1 MQSSSSLTG
10 IPIKKRRFPFVLP
23 SSSPPEEPTSFHDE
37 SNLKN
42 GESGSTQ
49 RSSFNP
55 IDTAGSASKSD
66 ASKNPLLEVK
76 QEKPGGAHVS
86 FGQPIMDSS
95 GSKLAEADKTSV
107 QSTEEPPGSKPAE
120 ADNTSIQFTKEP
132 FGSKVTEADVSAAQS
147 FEEPSGSKAT
157 ETNASSL
164 HYVEGPSGSKPTEM
178 DVTAAQPNVE
188 PSGSKPADTNVSSV
202 HNMEEPSGSKPAEKN
217 VSFVQS
223 AKDPFRSKSE
233 ETNVASVQPSNE
245 PCGMQLSEANITSAQ
260 TNEESLES
268 KVQVTNTKICSGS
281 TNSADNCVKGALTES
296 RLEVAENIS
305 VNVKM
310 ENIGKQA
317 EGSIKFQSSA
327 HSGNTE
333 LSLGLQRQNLP
344 LAVQNRGGSEMPN
357 NLDPSLLSLSLNKEK
372 AIDSQIG
379 RSNSRSNDDSPDTDT
394 NRSNWD
400 LNTTMDAWEG
410 SGNGFQDTDNI
421 DALSKIST
429 RHDLKPSLS
438 SFSMLGAC
446 NDKGKQSFGVSEQ
459 ISSIQSSQ
467 SEDSLFLSLGSPFN
481 GLDSSKRHF
490 GSMTK
495 ADSIPH
501 TSVPRTITNMNS
513 VGCGTVKVEPIDES
527 SKQDYAGSSNNA
539 AKALDGNSLK
549 MEHVE
554 RGNMEP
560 VEFPIKCAEKL
571 IEKKSI
577 KSEPL
582 QETNQES
589 CRMSSMTLHQ
599 SVGNVVPSK
608 ESSSTLPVPL
618 TPEKLLSTR
627 MATFSELSVSGELS
641 NQSEHSVH
649 TKEVYAMNA
658 GIAIQNENSAL
669 KGLNAS
675 CSKVDACESEGVK
688 IDSLEMSQLK
698 QVNEHHQA
706 LVASCEGSVSG
717 EQDMNISVDMEE
729 EQPYGSDYE
738 SDGNH
743 ACTVHTDVEGRPCGK
758 EDDDYEDGEVRE
770 PILQSTEE
778 NTIALGTDSKKIID
792 SDIHAM
798 AASTDDNNVQSGCDE
813 KDETAMIYHE
823 AINDCSKE
831 CGGGT
836 VCDKIVDQVLGK
848 DGSLSTSISENV
860 PATCSYD
867 SMPVNA
873 TQQIHFDQAGA
884 KDRQE
889 ENIEGVLCDG
899 ALDASND
906 MRVTVTK
913 ISVEDANGTNDAE
926 KLNSSLANAETPL
939 NGNSA
944 KDSSAIKSRI
954 INLPRTSNS
963 TSPSKARSIMGRPL
977 SSRSGRERYFDAQD
991 ERLHLSGNRGEM
1003 YTDGSN
1009 KYARERIRDRPY
1021 ESSRV
1026 SFMRGRGR
1034 VSARFG
1040 RSHRDWDSE
1049 RDFSFTRRDDYCF
1062 PRHKRAAAIDD
1073 AEVERNDFDIA
1084 PNGAVMGPSR
1094 GRKHLNGESP
1104 SFRHSSSRRLS
1115 PVDRGGHATM
1125 GIQILGRMPRNSSP
1139 SRCTDEDGSE
1149 FVGLRHGER
1158 FVRDLPTDI
1167 IDPVYRSDG
1176 QFVRGKKI
1184 FPPIQRRDFS
1194 RMRSKSPDGSQRHSP
1209 GPWTSHR
1216 RAMEGLDDLSELPQ
1230 RRSPAMYRVDR
1241 MRSPECDYF
1250 SEEIVPRRRGSP
1262 SYVARSS
1269 NNMRDVDT
1277 MQEHGH
1283 PNSLSNRSPNRLF
1296 ARNTRRADGVNRRE
1310 RVDDDEYFSGPINS
1324 SRLHELRGD
1333 GGSDERR
1340 KYTERRG
1347 VRSFRPPYSND
1358 TENFRFHPD
1367 DGPRNFGCSP
1377 EEDAEFMERTNTR
1390 EREFD
1395 ARIKTGPGIAPRRMR
1410 NIEEQE
1416 GNYRP
1421 QIWHGDGGFNDAS
1434 RLKRRRF

>member
-1 MQSSSSLTG
+1 MPVSGKEELAMQSSSSLTG

-23 SSSPPEEPTSFHDE
+23 SSPPPEEGTSFHDE

-42 GESGSTQ
+42 GESSSTQ

-55 IDTAGSASKSD
+55 IDTVGCTIKSD
-66 ASKNPLLEVK
+66 VSKNPLLEVK
-76 QEKPGGAHVS
+76 QERPGGAHVS
-86 FGQPIMDSS
+86 FGQPVMDSS
-95 GSKLAEADKTSV
+95 GSKLVEADKTSV
-107 QSTEEPPGSKPAE
+107 QSTEEPLGSILAE
-120 ADNTSIQFTKEP
+120 A
-132 FGSKVTEADVSAAQS
+132 A
-147 FEEPSGSKAT
+147 
-157 ETNASSL
+157 
-164 HYVEGPSGSKPTEM
+164 
-178 DVTAAQPNVE
+178 
-188 PSGSKPADTNVSSV
+188 
-202 HNMEEPSGSKPAEKN
+202 
-217 VSFVQS
+217 
-223 AKDPFRSKSE
+223 
-233 ETNVASVQPSNE
+233 
-245 PCGMQLSEANITSAQ
+245 ANITSAQ
-260 TNEESLES
+260 INEESLES
-268 KVQVTNTKICSGS
+268 KVEVINRKICSGS
-281 TNSADNCVKGALTES
+281 TNSADNCVKGSLTES
-296 RLEVAENIS
+296 SLEVVENIP

-317 EGSIKFQSSA
+317 EGNIKFQSSA
-327 HSGNTE
+327 HSGRNIE
-333 LSLGLQRQNLP
+333 LSLGPQRHNLP
-344 LAVQNRGGSEMPN
+344 LGVQRHNLPLGVQNRGGSEMPN
-357 NLDPSLLSLSLNKEK
+357 NLDTSLLSLSLNKEK

-379 RSNSRSNDDSPDTDT
+379 RSNSRSNDDSPDIDT

-400 LNTTMDAWEG
+400 LNITMDAWEG

-429 RHDLKPSLS
+429 RDDLKPSLS

-446 NDKGKQSFGVSEQ
+446 SDKGKQICGVFEQ
-459 ISSIQSSQ
+459 ISSKQSSK
-467 SEDSLFLSLGSPFN
+467 SEDSIFLSLGNTFH
-481 GLDSSKRHF
+481 GLDFSKRQF

-501 TSVPRTITNMNS
+501 TIPRTITNMNS
-513 VGCGTVKVEPIDES
+513 VGCDTVKVEPIDES
-527 SKQDYAGSSNNA
+527 
-539 AKALDGNSLK
+539 
-549 MEHVE
+549 E
-554 RGNMEP
+554 RGNILP

-608 ESSSTLPVPL
+608 ESSSTLLVPL
-618 TPEKLLSTR
+618 TPEKLLSAR
-627 MATFSELSVSGELS
+627 VATFSELSVSGELS

-649 TKEVYAMNA
+649 TKEVYARNNALDQMNA
-658 GIAIQNENSAL
+658 CIVIQNENSAL
-669 KGLNAS
+669 KGLNSS
-675 CSKVDACESEGVK
+675 CSKVDACELEGVK

-698 QVNEHHQA
+698 QVNEQHQA

-729 EQPYGSDYE
+729 EQLYGSDYE
-738 SDGNH
+738 SDSNH
-743 ACTVHTDVEGRPCGK
+743 ACTVHIDEGRPCGK

-770 PILQSTEE
+770 PILQLTKE
-778 NTIALGTDSKKIID
+778 NTIALGTDSKKNID
-792 SDIHAM
+792 SGLHAM
-798 AASTDDNNVQSGCDE
+798 ATSSNDNNVQSSCDE
-813 KDETAMIYHE
+813 KDEIAMIHHE

-831 CGGGT
+831 CGGDT

-848 DGSLSTSISENV
+848 GGSLSTSISENV
-860 PATCSYD
+860 PTCSYD
-867 SMPVNA
+867 FMPVNV

-884 KDRQE
+884 EDRQE
-889 ENIEGVLCDG
+889 ENIEGVLGDG

-913 ISVEDANGTNDAE
+913 IEDANGTNKAE
-926 KLNSSLANAETPL
+926 QLNSSLANAETPL

-944 KDSSAIKSRI
+944 RDSNAIKSRI

-963 TSPSKARSIMGRPL
+963 TSPSKARSVMGRPL

-1003 YTDGSN
+1003 YTDCSN

-1021 ESSRV
+1021 ASSRV

-1034 VSARFG
+1034 VSGRFG
-1040 RSHRDWDSE
+1040 RSHRYWDSE

-1062 PRHKRAAAIDD
+1062 PRHKRAAAIGD
-1073 AEVERNDFDIA
+1073 AEVERNDFDIS
-1084 PNGAVMGPSR
+1084 PNGAVMGLSR

-1115 PVDRGGHATM
+1115 PDRDGHATM

-1139 SRCTDEDGSE
+1139 SRCIDEDGSE

-1158 FVRDLPTDI
+1158 FVRNLPNDI
-1167 IDPVYRSDG
+1167 IDPLYRSDG
-1176 QFVRGKKI
+1176 QFVRGKKF
-1184 FPPIQRRDFS
+1184 FPTIQRRDFS

-1209 GPWTSHR
+1209 GPWTSSHR
-1216 RAMEGLDDLSELPQ
+1216 RAMEGLDDLSELQQ
-1230 RRSPAMYRVDR
+1230 RRSPVMYRVDR
-1241 MRSPECDYF
+1241 MRSPKCDYF

-1269 NNMRDVDT
+1269 NNMRDVDA

-1283 PNSLSNRSPNRLF
+1283 PNSLSSRSPNRLF
-1296 ARNTRRADGVNRRE
+1296 PRNTRRADGVNCRE

-1333 GGSDERR
+1333 GSSDERR
-1340 KYTERRG
+1340 KFTERRG

-1367 DGPRNFGCSP
+1367 GGPRNFGSSP

-1395 ARIKTGPGIAPRRMR
+1395 AHIETGPGIAPRRMR
-1410 NIEEQE
+1410 NMEEQE

-1421 QIWHGDGGFNDAS
+1421 QLWHGDGFNDAS